1 MKVALIKGDGIGEEI
16 SQVACKVLKTLVP
29 EMEFVEVMA
38 GEQALAKTGSLL
50 PEETLK
56 TIKECKL
63 AIKGPLNTPSGG
75 GFKSIN
81 VTLRQHFNLYANI
94 RPVKSYPNCSP
105 RFENVDLVLFRENV
119 EGLYSGEGQTISD
132 DGERAEA
139 KSVVTRKGSYNII
152 KAAYEYA
159 RVNGRKKVTIIH
171 KSNILKTT
179 SGLFL
184 KVGLEVA
191 KDYPEI
197 VTETM
202 IADAAGMKL
211 VIDPTK
217 FDVLVTT
224 NFVGDLLSDVCAGL
238 VGGLGLAPGANV
250 GQDVFLVE
258 AVHGTAPDIAG
269 QNKANPSALILSC
282 KMLLLHM
289 GKSKEAQALDAAMK
303 KLYEQKNE
311 LTGDMKGKNGCREF
325 GDALCREIL
334 NADKPKNIVSRFV
347 EFIKKIMN
355 IAWK

>member
-1 MKVALIKGDGIGEEI
+1 MKVALIKGDGIGQEI
-16 SQVACKVLKTLVP
+16 SEVVCKVMKTLVP
-29 EMEFVEVMA
+29 EIEFVEVLA

-50 PEETLK
+50 PPETLK
-56 TIKECKL
+56 AIQDCKL

-105 RFENVDLVLFRENV
+105 RYSGVDLVLFRENV
-119 EGLYSGEGQTISD
+119 EGLYSGEGQILSE

-159 RVNGRKKVTIIH
+159 KANGRKKVTIIH

-191 KDYPEI
+191 KEYPEI
-197 VTETM
+197 TTETM
-202 IADAAGMKL
+202 IADAVAMKL
-211 VIDPTK
+211 VIDPSK
-217 FDVLVTT
+217 FDVLVAT
-224 NFVGDLLSDVCAGL
+224 NFIGDILSDLCAGL

-250 GQDVFLVE
+250 GSDVYLAE
-258 AVHGTAPDIAG
+258 AVHGTGPDIAG
-269 QNKANPSALILSC
+269 KNIANPSALILAC
-282 KMLLLHM
+282 KMLLEHM
-289 GKSKEAQALDAAMK
+289 GKFKEAKALDTAMTR
-303 KLYEQKNE
+303 LYEQKVE
-311 LTGDMKGKNGCREF
+311 LTGDMKGKNGCKEF
-325 GDALCREIL
+325 GDALCREISKEL
-334 NADKPKNIVSRFV
+334 V
-347 EFIKKIMN
+347 
-355 IAWK
+355 